1 MDPITITISALS
13 LTKTITNTTIN
24 IRTFIKAVRESRA
37 DLDAISRE
45 LSSIE
50 IVLDLLADDA
60 KSEAT
65 KMLGIPQQLRDQVLG
80 IIENC
85 RSVVWQIDDLLAKYT
100 ADSKRRK
107 IQWTI
112 EGQADMGKYRSL
124 LEAHK
129 STLDIAMDMM
139 ARYENSP
146 LLAWEFPLPKLV
158 NTGFLLSRRKANS
171 LSQGLY

>member
-13 LTKTITNTTIN
+13 LTKIITNTTIN
-24 IRTFIKAVRESRA
+24 IRTFIKAVREARA

-60 KSEAT
+60 KSEST
-65 KMLGIPQQLRDQVLG
+65 KMLGIPLQDQILG
-80 IIENC
+80 IIDNC
-85 RSVVWQIDDLLAKYT
+85 RSVVWQIDELLAKYT

-139 ARYENSP
+139 TRYENSP
-146 LLAWEFPLPKLV
+146 LLA
-158 NTGFLLSRRKANS
+158 
-171 LSQGLY
+171 